1 MKKSSDWPKTAMA
14 ITAYHKDRDMLNL
27 TLDCLESLRYG
38 RPDEVFLIDDC
49 SPLMFEQVVTKPS
62 DWKIKVPKYIRR
74 DTNGGFPEC
83 ANTGFLACSQTD
95 ADVFI
100 LSNNDIIF
108 TEGWLDAILEPIRQG
123 FDISHI
129 RVSDSDGETT
139 ENKITEDDYYGSLW
153 AQTREVYELL
163 GGFDERFKNGTWEDK
178 DHFVRAKDAGF
189 KIGKN
194 HAAYVKHT
202 GRATMGKLYPKQ
214 EDFHENAQRFKDKW
228 GYIL

>member
-1 MKKSSDWPKTAMA
+1 MKKSSDLPKVSLIITSYHQDREMA
-14 ITAYHKDRDMLNL
+14 KL
-27 TLDCLESLRYG
+27 TERCIGSLKTKG
-38 RPDEVFLIDDC
+38 IDEVIVVDDA
-49 SPLMFEQVVTKPS
+49 SPFKLEIPGVKQI
-62 DWKIKVPKYIRR
+62 WRE
-74 DTNGGFPEC
+74 TNGGFPLC
-83 ANTGFLACSQTD
+83 ANTGWKAATGDIL
-95 ADVFI
+95 I
-100 LSNNDIIF
+100 LSNNDI
-108 TEGWLDAILEPIRQG
+108 EYVDGWLEGILKPLEEG

-139 ENKITEDDYYGSLW
+139 ENMITEDDYYGSLW
-153 AQTREVYELL
+153 AQTRKVYETI
-163 GGFDERFKNGTWEDK
+163 GGFDERFEKGCWEDK